1 MLFPSIEG
9 DYLMLEIDFSK
20 LNWPLALTL
29 PIKSLSKDKEIV
41 INTNIPKGVEKCKQF
56 PTQCN
61 Q

>member
-1 MLFPSIEG
+1 
-9 DYLMLEIDFSK
+9 MLEIDFSK
-20 LNWPLALTL
+20 LNWPPALTL
-29 PIKSLSKDKEIV
+29 PIKLSSKDEEIV